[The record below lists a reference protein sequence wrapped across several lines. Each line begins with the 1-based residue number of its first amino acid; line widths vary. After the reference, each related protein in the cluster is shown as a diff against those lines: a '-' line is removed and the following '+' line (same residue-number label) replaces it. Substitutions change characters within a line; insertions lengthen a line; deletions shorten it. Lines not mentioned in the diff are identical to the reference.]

1 MYLYEKKPNMEKF
14 ITIAVFDYVHE
25 IQILKHILDQEEL
38 QYFFEN
44 EIMSSFAP
52 MYSNALG
59 GIKLKIHPNDF
70 ETVKTIIQ
78 EMKYDNNLKIV

>member
-1 MYLYEKKPNMEKF
+1 METF
-14 ITIAVFDYVHE
+14 ITIAVFDYIHE
-25 IQILKHILDQEEL
+25 IEILKHRLDQEEL

-52 MYSNALG
+52 MYSTALG

-70 ETVKTIIQ
+70 ATVKAILQ

>member
-1 MYLYEKKPNMEKF
+1 MEKF

-25 IQILKHILDQEEL
+25 IQILKHRLDQEEL

-70 ETVKTIIQ
+70 ETVKTILQ
-78 EMKYDNNLKIV
+78 EMKYDNKLKIV

>member
-1 MYLYEKKPNMEKF
+1 MEVF
-14 ITIAVFDYVHE
+14 ITIATFDYIHE
-25 IQILKHILDQEEL
+25 IEILKHRLDHEGF
-38 QYFFEN
+38 QYYFEN

-52 MYSNALG
+52 MYSIALG

-70 ETVKTIIQ
+70 ETVKTILQ

>member
-1 MYLYEKKPNMEKF
+1 MEKF
-14 ITIAVFDYVHE
+14 ITVAVFDYVYE
-25 IQILKHILDQEEL
+25 IQILKHRLDQEEL

-70 ETVKTIIQ
+70 ETVKTILQ
-78 EMKYDNNLKIV
+78 EMKYDKNLRIV

>member
-1 MYLYEKKPNMEKF
+1 MEKF
-14 ITIAVFDYVHE
+14 ITVAVFDYVHE
-25 IQILKHILDQEEL
+25 IQILKHRLDQEEL

-70 ETVKTIIQ
+70 ETVKTILQ
-78 EMKYDNNLKIV
+78 EMKYDNKLKIV

>member
-1 MYLYEKKPNMEKF
+1 MKNMETF
-14 ITIAVFDYVHE
+14 ITIAVFDYIHE
-25 IQILKHILDQEEL
+25 IEILKHRLDQEEL

-52 MYSNALG
+52 MYSTALG

-70 ETVKTIIQ
+70 ATVKAILQ